1 MFGYIS
7 IDKPEMRVKDFH
19 TFEAYYCGLCHY
31 LGEKYG
37 LFPRGLISYDC
48 TFLYIVLAGLSENA
62 PAYSKGRCPVSL
74 FKKKNFAEDDGLSY
88 AAAINVLLGIANLKD
103 KATDSKNPFYGI
115 AAGVLNKAY
124 QKAKKQY
131 PLQAKLIEEN
141 LAALQVLQS
150 RNEKNIDLVADI
162 FANLLGQVFKGAG
175 LDEAVMEEL
184 GYHLGRYIYLLD
196 AADDIYEDEQ
206 KKQYNVFL
214 PENEMLTD
222 AIYAD
227 IVKRAEYN
235 LGSSIHA
242 VTLAYDLLP
251 IQKHKEILDNIVYNG
266 LPKRA
271 NAILQK
277 DWQEATS
284 KQKQGRR
291 KPDEPI

>member
-31 LGEKYG
+31 LGKEYG

-48 TFLYIVLAGLSENA
+48 TFLYIVMASLRDST
-62 PAYSKGRCPVSL
+62 PSYSKGRCPVSP
-74 FKKKNFAEDDGLSY
+74 FKKKNFAKDDGLAY
-88 AAAINVLLGIANLKD
+88 AAAINVLLGIANVKD
-103 KATDSKNPFYGI
+103 KAVDSKNPFYGV
-115 AAGVLNKAY
+115 AAGVLSKAY
-124 QKAKKQY
+124 KKAKEQY

-141 LAALQVLQS
+141 LASLQVLQN
-150 RNEKNIDLVADI
+150 RNEKTIDLVADT

-175 LDEAVMEEL
+175 LCENVMEEL

-196 AADDIYEDEQ
+196 AVDDLYEDEQ

-214 PENEMLTD
+214 PANEAFTE
-222 AIYAD
+222 AIYAE
-227 IVKRAEYN
+227 IIKRAEYN

-242 VTLAYDLLP
+242 ATLAYDLLP
-251 IQKHKEILDNIVYNG
+251 IQKHKEILDNIMYNG

-271 NAILQK
+271 NVILQK
-277 DWQEATS
+277 DWQDMMR
-284 KQKQGRR
+284 KQNQGRR
-291 KPDEPI
+291 KLNEPI